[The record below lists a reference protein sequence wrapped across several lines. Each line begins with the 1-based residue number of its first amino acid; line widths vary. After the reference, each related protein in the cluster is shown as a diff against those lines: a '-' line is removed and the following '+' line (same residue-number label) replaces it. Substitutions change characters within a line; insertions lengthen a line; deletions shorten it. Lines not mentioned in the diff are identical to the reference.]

1 MTNASPTG
9 VPLVD
14 RPENSGGTSSAS
26 DSTVVVERIG
36 KTVTDAAR
44 QAIGTRVRA
53 VVLTGSLSRTEG
65 SIRRNGRGLWNVQG
79 DAEFLILLTS
89 ECPLPGP
96 RDVEATIIQTEA
108 HLIQQGIECSL
119 SLSYCH
125 EDFFRTMTP
134 HMFAYETRVSGK
146 VVSGEFDVLDLIPPF
161 APADIPVEDAWRT
174 LTNRMIE
181 LTEVMAAHKVPED
194 ARVPDSIAYRTMKLA
209 LDTGTSLL
217 LFHGQYAPTY
227 QQRAD
232 NFSRF
237 ADSPGTLPGS
247 TVSRQEIAHAL
258 ALCTEWKLSGEEP
271 AGLVTWEWVRATC
284 GRALAV
290 WIWEL
295 QQLTE
300 SDGVNSI
307 SSLITS
313 AADKQPLLARVRG
326 WLYVV
331 RCEGWLRSIA
341 YWRHWILMGFRATP
355 RYWIY
360 EAGGNLFARLN
371 EYIVV
376 DRTIPLATA
385 QGKSFESDLPLW
397 LSGTR
402 ADAADWRNFARSVA
416 WNYHRYLEGTR
427 A

>member
-227 QQRAD
+227 QLRAD

-341 YWRHWILMGFRATP
+341 YWRHWIL
-355 RYWIY
+355 
-360 EAGGNLFARLN
+360 
-371 EYIVV
+371 
-376 DRTIPLATA
+376 
-385 QGKSFESDLPLW
+385 
-397 LSGTR
+397 
-402 ADAADWRNFARSVA
+402 
-416 WNYHRYLEGTR
+416 
-427 A
+427 

>member
-1 MTNASPTG
+1 MTNSSPSS
-9 VPLVD
+9 VPLMD
-14 RPENSGGTSSAS
+14 RPEHSGGTFSVS
-26 DSTVVVERIG
+26 DSTAVVEQIRE
-36 KTVTDAAR
+36 TVSGAAR
-44 QAIGTRVRA
+44 RAFGTSVRA
-53 VVLTGSLSRTEG
+53 VVLTGSLSRNEG
-65 SIRRNGRGLWNVQG
+65 SIQRNGHGLWNVQG
-79 DAEFLILLTS
+79 DAEFLILLAS
-89 ECPLPGP
+89 ECALPGP
-96 RDVEATIIQTEA
+96 RDVEATVIQTEA
-108 HLIQQGIECSL
+108 QLIQQSIECSL

-146 VVSGEFDVLDLIPPF
+146 VVSGELDALSLIPSF
-161 APADIPVEDAWRT
+161 TPADIPVEDAWRT

-181 LTEVMAAHKVPED
+181 LAEAMAAHKVLSRT
-194 ARVPDSIAYRTMKLA
+194 RVPDSIAYRTMKLT
-209 LDTGTSLL
+209 LDTATSLL

-227 QQRAD
+227 QQRAA

-237 ADSPGTLPGS
+237 IDSPS
-247 TVSRQEIAHAL
+247 TFPDLGVSPQEFAHAL
-258 ALCTEWKLSGEEP
+258 AWCTEWKLSGEEP

-295 QQLTE
+295 QQLTG
-300 SDGVNSI
+300 SGDVNSI
-307 SSLITS
+307 SSLVTS
-313 AADKQPLLARVRG
+313 AADKQPVSARVRG

-341 YWRHWILMGFRATP
+341 YWPHWMVMGFRATP

-360 EAGGNLFARLN
+360 EASGHLFARLN
-371 EYIVV
+371 EYVAG
-376 DRTIPLATA
+376 DRTIPSLTEH
-385 QGKSFESDLPLW
+385 GKSSESDLPLW
-397 LSGTR
+397 LSGSK
-402 ADAADWRNFARSVA
+402 ADAADWRTFARSVA